1 MNPSTPQTGLVI
13 IGRNEGRRLKACLR
27 SVHQRS
33 QAAVYV
39 DSDSNDGSSLIAES
53 LGFRVVELD
62 PHKGPL
68 NAARAR
74 NAGFHTLQR
83 LLPNLE
89 YIQFID
95 GDCVLDSNWISTAEQ
110 WLATHPGTAAVC
122 GRRRERSAKRS
133 LYTKLCDIEWN
144 APVGTIKSFG
154 GDVLIRAKAFAQSG
168 GYNETF
174 PSGEEPDLALRL
186 RKSGVTLE
194 RLSADMTT
202 HDAGIN
208 GFHSWARRMI
218 RGGYGAGLVFDYWR
232 HKVPLA
238 DVPFGFLTRSTL
250 LWTDGWLIGALT
262 MILVGGSLAGLRGVL
277 FGLSAALAIWIAQA
291 LRSARHLR
299 GSLPAMDAF
308 LYGIFTMLG
317 KWPLRIGY
325 ALHRWDAWN
334 SRTHR
339 NLHYKP

>member
-1 MNPSTPQTGLVI
+1 MNPYTPKTGLVI

-27 SVHQRS
+27 SVHHKS
-33 QAAVYV
+33 QASVYV
-39 DSDSNDGSSLIAES
+39 DSNSNDGSTLIAES
-53 LGFRVVELD
+53 MGFRVVELD
-62 PHKGPL
+62 PAQGPM

-74 NAGFHTLQR
+74 NAGFHSLQK
-83 LLPNLE
+83 LFPNLE

-95 GDCVLDSNWISTAEQ
+95 GDCVLDSNWISTAET
-110 WLATHPGTAAVC
+110 WLTTHPKTVAVC
-122 GRRRERSAKRS
+122 GRRRERSAKHS
-133 LYTKLCDIEWN
+133 LYTKLSDIEWD

-154 GDVLIRAKAFAQSG
+154 GDVLIRAKAFAQAG
-168 GYNETF
+168 GYNESF

-186 RKSGVTLE
+186 RKTGATLE
-194 RLSADMTT
+194 RLSADMTI

-208 GFHSWARRMI
+208 SFQAWARRML
-218 RGGYGAGLVFDYWR
+218 RGGYGAGLVFDHWR
-232 HKVPLA
+232 NKVPPS

-262 MILVGGSLAGLRGVL
+262 IILAGGFLAGLRGAL
-277 FGLSAALAIWIAQA
+277 LGTAAAASIWLAQA
-291 LRSARHLR
+291 IRSARHLR
-299 GSLPAMDAF
+299 GTLPPMDAI

-317 KWPLRIGY
+317 KWPLRMGY
-325 ALHRWDAWN
+325 ALQRWDARN